1 MIDWFS
7 ILRLLGYLVLAVT
20 ACLLPAMAL
29 ALAEGDGGAFALTIT
44 FLIGATTGGFLA
56 FSLRPGAHEITR
68 REGILLVVLVWLGAV
83 LLGALPYY
91 FSGAVPG
98 FADAFFESVSGFTTT
113 GATVLVDIEGTAR
126 SLLLW
131 RALTHWVGGMG
142 IIVLGIAVLPLLG
155 TGGMEL
161 YRAEFSG
168 ARSEKLKP
176 RVAETALALWK
187 IYVTLSIAGYLALRL
202 AGMSR
207 FDSACH
213 SFSTVATGGFSPRA
227 LSIESYQSPLI
238 EYILVVFMLAAGI
251 NFTQHYRLFVERR
264 PRSFFADSE
273 IRAYFLIALVGT
285 AIVSVSILVGSS
297 LSAEKAIRTGM
308 FQVVSIMTTTGFSS
322 ADFEKW
328 VPSATFVLLILM
340 FIGGC
345 TGSTAGGMKTAR
357 VVMLWKVVG
366 REFRRMVERRG
377 VFAIRMRGRAIPEA
391 TVGTVLNLVYLTLLI
406 NVGIGL
412 LLTSLGLD
420 LVTAF
425 SATAATLFNIGP
437 GLGSVGPADNYAHL
451 PALAKWVLSFAMLAG
466 RLEYYAVLILL
477 TPMFWR
483 K

>member
-1 MIDWFS
+1 LIDWFS

-20 ACLLPAMAL
+20 ACLLPSAIL
-29 ALAEGDGGAFALTIT
+29 ALAEGDGGAFALTVT
-44 FLIGATTGGFLA
+44 FLIGAATGGSLA
-56 FSLRPGAHEITR
+56 FALRPGAHEITR

-131 RALTHWVGGMG
+131 RALTHWIGGMG

-466 RLEYYAVLILL
+466 RLEYYTVLILL